1 MQSKSKKA
9 FRKVLIFTTLF
20 TLALNSIG
28 GVALASDTS
37 NSRKIDVWDFGGI
50 QMPGELYNNNIT
62 PDILDK
68 KTTIKSGTFETTSY
82 GDLTVA
88 NPVASDRSY
97 YYKADG
103 TTVGDNSS
111 GSWENQEH
119 SYEDGYQSNGVYY
132 ANGTGGTERRFL
144 TLDHVVAGDK
154 ITVYGGTSN
163 GDETIHLVHA
173 GVSIDGSKV
182 TVTPDTSEVQDSTAE
197 FSRTAQ
203 KVDLIAQYSGSYQ
216 IYVSANSG
224 GKPWIHRVVRTP
236 GVKVSGAVKLD
247 GSDISTGYKLQFTNQ
262 TTGDTTS
269 VDVNADNTFDA
280 VLATDYEY
288 IATLKDVPEYRFS
301 DETKLVSTSTSDIA
315 MGKNI
320 SLDVVAN
327 RLVTVRGDITGFDSS
342 YDVSKLQIKFNPEEG
357 SLASPVTAT
366 VNTQDMTFTAD
377 VQDGLLYTAV
387 LSGVNDYEV
396 ADGGSINISADTT
409 RDITVAK
416 KPVYSATGAFQG
428 LSSTEKISSISFTN
442 VDDGYMYSGAV
453 SNGGY
458 TVSLRD
464 GAYSVSAVSSEND
477 STSSHVVIS
486 GQDTKKDILFVNHTD
501 PEPLAWV
508 ADLYV
513 GDSSKEHNYHSV
525 KEALAVA
532 ARMNPSNE
540 EQRITIH
547 IAPGVYREQLVIETP
562 YISLVNSNPNPTND
576 PDTQVKMTWYYGIG
590 YKYYSIGDDG
600 FYDEEKAFDKYS
612 KNTASKWGGTV
623 HLTSAAENF
632 KAQNIIFENSFNK
645 YVTDEELADGVE
657 LANVAGS
664 SINVERKSF
673 TDVTSKAA
681 TERAAAIIIE
691 GDRAEFLNCRFL
703 GSQDTLFTGA
713 NRSYFKNSFIEGN
726 TDYIFGDGNVV
737 FDNVTLHFAGYSDQ
751 AVGGYITAAKDTAT
765 YGYLFRNSTITADSE
780 NLFSPGYFG
789 RPWGAGAKATFL
801 NTKLQTSDIMNPSG
815 WHEMSGNQPEN
826 ANYAEYNTTYNGTA
840 VDTSQRR
847 VSVLADEQAAAI
859 NVENYLGGWTPS
871 YYTADSD
878 AAPTFKIDP
887 FFISDDDINI
897 PYTGN
902 TISLGYEFNNP
913 NDNQND
919 SSLIQ
924 WYRVSPD
931 GTETLIQATTA
942 YISKTYKITSADE
955 GYYIK
960 AVVTPETVNGLKST
974 PMSIQLDNLV
984 KSGSSGDGGNEIPD
998 GQRVNIYVAGD
1009 STVKTYGSSSG
1020 SGGWGEYL
1028 QSFFNDDKVNI
1039 VNYANG
1045 GRSSRSFI
1053 NEGSL
1058 DKIAST
1064 ITAGDY
1070 LLIQFGHNDA
1080 ANQTGYL
1087 LDRFVS
1093 MGEPDKNGMY
1103 PSVPGV
1109 KEATP
1114 ESLSK
1119 YGPEY
1124 YPYTSGTF
1132 KWYLQQYIDVARKS
1146 GATPILATPV
1156 SRQYFNSNGTIKPHH
1171 DATDTTTG
1179 TITTSNNAYVRAV
1192 EQLGEEQGV
1201 EVINMFD
1208 LTKDSYE
1215 KAYKNDPA
1223 ASNGDSPVARAI
1235 MNLAD
1240 STHNNKIGGFYNGG
1254 LLAKEIQKLRFNI
1267 SDYVIPPVKVG
1278 AVDSKN
1284 SIQFEVNSRSEVSVY
1299 TRDEKGVYTKELDN
1313 YWTNETQALIN
1324 SLSAVSEQPT
1334 ITSIVQQEDITVT
1347 QGNPAVLPQT
1357 VTAVYSD
1364 GTQKDVEVTWD
1375 TVDTTKVGTVKV
1387 HGTVDDFAPGVIINV
1402 TITAKTTDPA
1412 STIWIVGDST
1422 VSAFSDNYYYQR
1434 YGWGT
1439 QIENY
1444 LGGSF
1449 TVQNLALSGRSSKSY
1464 TTDPEYQTLLN
1475 GMKSGD
1481 YLLIG
1486 FGHNDEK
1493 HEVDRYTNP
1502 NGTYSDQGSFANS
1515 LYENYIKQAQAAGT
1529 QVILTTPIVRRTA
1542 TGEWSNSNLHITADS
1557 GEFEGGDYAQAIR
1570 NLGVDLEIPVVDMT
1584 KLTKKLYDQLGPD
1597 ETLYLHSWTS
1607 SKSDSVDNTHTNIW
1621 GATYHAYLITKTIK
1635 ELGISGLAEHVNVAQ
1650 APTKADTL
1658 VSNPSYEEPSYT
1670 GELPQSEL
1678 WADYGI
1684 WKGTVFGNVGGIP
1697 NKENQ
1702 TLESDDDGN
1711 MHIAVRNNK
1720 GKIASN
1726 ADGLAMYYYK
1736 VPANSTFELTAKAKM
1751 NSFEYNDQVSFGLM
1765 ARDEMYIDSN
1775 MTTVLG
1781 DFVAA
1786 APLKLTKALYG
1797 GYWNSFARKSGVLT
1811 QGGTAESPISPGDT
1825 VNLHIESN
1833 SDGYAAMFG
1842 NEATITGGFDFKLTS
1857 IDSDYVYVGMF
1868 VARNAD
1874 ITFSDIKLIVDG
1886 VEVIEEDTTPLW
1898 NKGKLKISNV
1908 TDTGLT
1914 LTWSGASD
1922 KVSGYKVYQDETEL
1936 ATVTESSYQV
1946 SGLAAG
1952 TKYTFR
1958 VEALDAAGNESTS
1971 GPSKSV
1977 KTKKKEKR

>member
-1 MQSKSKKA
+1 MQSKSRKA
-9 FRKVLIFTTLF
+9 FRKALIFTTLF

-28 GVALASDTS
+28 GLALASDTS

-50 QMPGELYNNNIT
+50 QTPGELYNNNIT

-88 NPVASDRSY
+88 NPVTSDRSY
-97 YYKADG
+97 YDKADG

-144 TLDHVVAGDK
+144 TLEHVVAGDK

-163 GDETIHLVHA
+163 GDETIHFVHA
-173 GVSIDGSKV
+173 AVSIDGSKV
-182 TVTPDTSEVQDSTAE
+182 TVTPDTSEVQDSAADFT
-197 FSRTAQ
+197 RTAQ
-203 KVDLIAQYSGSYQ
+203 KVEFIAQYSGSYQ
-216 IYVSANSG
+216 IYVSATSG
-224 GKPWIHRVVRTP
+224 GKPWFHRVVRTP
-236 GVKVSGAVKLD
+236 GVKVSGAVNVNA
-247 GSDISTGYKLQFTNQ
+247 SDISTDYALTFTNQ
-262 TTGDTTS
+262 ATGDTTT
-269 VDVNADNTFDA
+269 VNMNADNTFDA
-280 VLATDYEY
+280 VLATGYEY
-288 IATLKDVPEYRFS
+288 IATLKDVPEYRFT
-301 DETKLVSTSTSDIA
+301 DETKVVSTSTSDIA
-315 MGKNI
+315 MGKTI

-327 RLVTVRGDITGFDSS
+327 QLVTVRGDIMGFDSS
-342 YDVSKLQIKFNPEEG
+342 YDVSKLQIKFHPEEG

-387 LSGVNDYEV
+387 ISGVNDYEV
-396 ADGGSINISADTT
+396 VDGGRINVSADTIQ
-409 RDITVAK
+409 DITVDK
-416 KPVYSATGAFQG
+416 KPVYTATGTFQG
-428 LSSTEKISSISFTN
+428 LSSTAQISSMTFTN
-442 VDDGYMYSGAV
+442 VNDGYVYSGTV

-458 TVSLRD
+458 TVSLRE
-464 GAYSVSAVSSEND
+464 GVYSVTATSSEND
-477 STSSHVVIS
+477 STSTHVVIS
-486 GQDTKKDILFVNHTD
+486 GQDTTKDILFVNHSE
-501 PEPLAWV
+501 PEPLSWV

-513 GDSSKEHNYHSV
+513 GDSSKEHNYHTV

-547 IAPGVYREQLVIETP
+547 IAPGVYREQLVIQTP
-562 YISLVNSNPNPTND
+562 YISLVNSNPNPTSD
-576 PDTQVKMTWYYGIG
+576 PNTQVKITWYYGIG

-600 FYDEEKAFDKYS
+600 FYDEERAFDQYS

-623 HLTSAAENF
+623 YVTSAAENF

-664 SINVERKSF
+664 SINVERNSF

-681 TERAAAIIIE
+681 TERAAAMIME

-703 GSQDTLFTGA
+703 GSQDTLYTGT

-737 FDNVTLHFAGYSDQ
+737 FDNVTLNFAGYSEQ
-751 AVGGYITAAKDTAT
+751 AVGGYITAAKDTAS

-780 NLFSPGYFG
+780 KLFSPGYFG
-789 RPWGAGAKATFL
+789 RPWGAGAKVTFL

-826 ANYAEYNTTYNGTA
+826 ANYAEYNTTYNGKA

-847 VSVLADEQAAAI
+847 VPVLTKKQADAI
-859 NVENYLGGWTPS
+859 NVENYLGGWKPS
-871 YYTADSD
+871 YYSADSD
-878 AAPTFKIDP
+878 AAPTFKINP
-887 FFISDDDINI
+887 FFTTDDDINM

-902 TISLGYEFNNP
+902 TISLGYEFKDP

-924 WYRVSPD
+924 WYKVSPD
-931 GTETLIQATTA
+931 GTETLIHATTA
-942 YISKTYKITSADE
+942 YISKNYKITSADE

-974 PMSIQLDNLV
+974 PMSVQLDNLV
-984 KSGSSGDGGNEIPD
+984 KAGSSGGGDNEIPD
-998 GQRVNIYVAGD
+998 GERVNIYIAGD

-1064 ITAGDY
+1064 IAAGDY
-1070 LLIQFGHNDA
+1070 LLIQFGHNDSS
-1080 ANQTGYL
+1080 NQTGYL

-1093 MGEPDKNGMY
+1093 MGESDEHGIY
-1103 PSVPGV
+1103 PSVPGM

-1124 YPYTSGTF
+1124 FPYTSGTF
-1132 KWYLQQYIDVARKS
+1132 KWYLQQYIDVARNS
-1146 GATPILATPV
+1146 GATPILVTPV
-1156 SRQYFNSNGTIKPHH
+1156 SRQYFNSDGTIRPHH

-1179 TITTSNNAYVRAV
+1179 TITTSNNAYVKAV

-1208 LTKDSYE
+1208 LTKESFE

-1223 ASNGDSPVARAI
+1223 ANNRVSPVARAI
-1235 MNLAD
+1235 MNPAD
-1240 STHNNKIGGFYNGG
+1240 STHNNKIGGFYNSG
-1254 LLAKEIQKLRFNI
+1254 LLTKGIQDLGYNI
-1267 SDYVIPPVKVG
+1267 SSYVIPPVRVG
-1278 AVDSKN
+1278 AVDGKGGVL
-1284 SIQFEVNSRSEVSVY
+1284 FEVNSRSEVSVF
-1299 TRDEKGVYTKELDN
+1299 TRDENGVYTKELDN

-1324 SLSAVSEQPT
+1324 SLSAVPEQPI
-1334 ITSIVQQEDITVT
+1334 ITSIVQPEDIAVT
-1347 QGNPAVLPQT
+1347 QGNAAELPQT
-1357 VTAVYSD
+1357 VKVVYSD
-1364 GTQKDVEVTWD
+1364 GTQKDVDVTWD

-1387 HGTVDDFAPGVIINV
+1387 HGTVDGFAPGVIIKV
-1402 TITAKTTDPA
+1402 TITAKTTDPT

-1422 VSAFSDNYYYQR
+1422 VSAFSDNYYYPR

-1439 QIENY
+1439 HIENY

-1449 TVQNLALSGRSSKSY
+1449 TIQNLALSGRSSKSY
-1464 TTDPEYQTLLN
+1464 IADPEYQTLLN

-1529 QVILTTPIVRRTA
+1529 QVILTTPIVRRTS
-1542 TGEWSNSNLHITADS
+1542 TGEWSNSNLHITASS

-1570 NLGVDLEIPVVDMT
+1570 NLGGDLEIPVVDMT
-1584 KLTKKLYDQLGPD
+1584 TLTKNVYDQLGPD

-1607 SKSDSVDNTHTNIW
+1607 SKSESVDNTHTNIW
-1621 GATYHAYLITKTIK
+1621 GAAYHAHLITKTIK
-1635 ELGISGLAEHVNVAQ
+1635 ALGISGLAEHVIDTQ
-1650 APTKADTL
+1650 APTKADIL
-1658 VSNPSYEEPSYT
+1658 VSNPNYEEPSYT

-1684 WKGTVFGNVGGIP
+1684 WKGTVFGNVGGSP
-1697 NKENQ
+1697 NTENQ
-1702 TLESDDDGN
+1702 TLETDDGGN

-1726 ADGLAMYYYK
+1726 VDGLAMYYYK
-1736 VPANSTFELTAKAKM
+1736 VPANSTFKLTAKAKI
-1751 NSFEYNDQVSFGLM
+1751 NRFEYNDQVSFGLM

-1775 MTTVLG
+1775 MTTALG
-1781 DFVAA
+1781 DYVAA
-1786 APLKLTKALYG
+1786 APLKLTKAADG
-1797 GYWNSFARKSGVLT
+1797 RYWNSFARKSGVLT

-1825 VNLHIESN
+1825 VNLRIESN

-1842 NEATITGGFDFKLTS
+1842 TEATITGGFDFKLTS
-1857 IDSDYVYVGMF
+1857 IDSDYVYVGLF

-1886 VEVIEEDTTPLW
+1886 VEVIKEDTTTLW
-1898 NKGKLKISNV
+1898 NKGKLKTSNV

-1936 ATVTESSYQV
+1936 ATVTESSYKV

-1952 TKYTFR
+1952 TKYTFKI
-1958 VEALDAAGNESTS
+1958 EAIDAVGNESTT